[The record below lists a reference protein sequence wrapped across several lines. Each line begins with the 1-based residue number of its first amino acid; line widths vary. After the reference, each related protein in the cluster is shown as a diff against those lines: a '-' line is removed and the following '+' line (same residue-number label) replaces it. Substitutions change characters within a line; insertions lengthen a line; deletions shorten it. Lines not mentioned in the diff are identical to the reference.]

1 MVVLLSAF
9 HSYGCIVARVSYT
22 RVPYDPAASNTSI
35 ATPYYGAISYIAGVS
50 IGGSIYEDVMSFT
63 SALGCPVLFNQ
74 TFIDAEES
82 GWRFLPGDGYF
93 GLGFST
99 AAEPNTESIFETMV
113 QAGVVDEP
121 KFGIYFGNGTDPA
134 DENMDIVPNDGV
146 LTLGGSRAD
155 VYVEGGEAAVK
166 RFDLV
171 PPYEVRVSL
180 NDFASVLLDMRVKV
194 WKTGASEVQFSG
206 AANKTLSLADTSIV
220 FDTGT

>member
-1 MVVLLSAF
+1 
-9 HSYGCIVARVSYT
+9 
-22 RVPYDPAASNTSI
+22 
-35 ATPYYGAISYIAGVS
+35 
-50 IGGSIYEDVMSFT
+50 
-63 SALGCPVLFNQ
+63 
-74 TFIDAEES
+74 
-82 GWRFLPGDGYF
+82 
-93 GLGFST
+93 
-99 AAEPNTESIFETMV
+99 MV

-155 VYVEGGEAAVK
+155 DYVEGGEAAVK

-220 FDTGT
+220 FDTGM